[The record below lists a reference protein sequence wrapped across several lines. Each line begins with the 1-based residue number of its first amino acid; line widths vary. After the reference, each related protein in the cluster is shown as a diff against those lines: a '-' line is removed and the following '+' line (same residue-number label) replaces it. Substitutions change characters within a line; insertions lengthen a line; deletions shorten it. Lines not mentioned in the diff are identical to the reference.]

1 MGSLYFIKAPSF
13 KHVGFTQ
20 TPYNSL
26 ANVSYLSEFGKNLF
40 ELNYSN
46 DISPYSM
53 HDKSRFNLLQVRLT
67 GHKSSRNIKIN
78 IIFNS
83 LIL

>member
-1 MGSLYFIKAPSF
+1 MGRLYFIIAPSF
-13 KHVGFTQ
+13 KHVGFIQ

-46 DISPYSM
+46 DIRPHSV
-53 HDKSRFNLLQVRLT
+53 H
-67 GHKSSRNIKIN
+67 G
-78 IIFNS
+78 
-83 LIL
+83 